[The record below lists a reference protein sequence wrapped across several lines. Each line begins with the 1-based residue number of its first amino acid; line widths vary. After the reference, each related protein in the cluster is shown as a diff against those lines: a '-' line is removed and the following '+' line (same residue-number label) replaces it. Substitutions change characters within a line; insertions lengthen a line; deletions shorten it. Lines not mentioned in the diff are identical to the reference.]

1 MINSSSWTND
11 FGGRGS
17 NVDKTGSNDCDGGAC
32 NDAVCC
38 FVVTRVDDGR
48 GALRLYEY
56 GDDDDEDAVV
66 GVSIVDD
73 IVGEWCD
80 E

>member
-17 NVDKTGSNDCDGGAC
+17 NVDKTGSNDWDGGAC

-38 FVVTRVDDGR
+38 FVVTSVDDGR
-48 GALRLYEY
+48 RALRLYEY
-56 GDDDDEDAVV
+56 GDDDDAVV